1 MKNCPN
7 CNHQLED
14 DAILCPECGA
24 NLEPQAE
31 QTELAPKKP
40 SKKHLIIGGAI
51 CVAVLAIILSLIL
64 SLFGPKAL
72 ARKYVKASF
81 NGNAKQYVNC
91 MPSFMWE
98 DKEEKKDLIEM
109 YEEYFDEEDND
120 YKRLRIEKI
129 VVQKFTKEEREEVE
143 DVIERLEKAF
153 DNLKEGKIKARTFRK
168 ITVFI
173 TYKDEDGVSYAKT
186 MSLVGFKYK
195 GQWKVFSLSPLLTG
209 SVR

>member
-1 MKNCPN
+1 
-7 CNHQLED
+7 
-14 DAILCPECGA
+14 
-24 NLEPQAE
+24 
-31 QTELAPKKP
+31 
-40 SKKHLIIGGAI
+40 
-51 CVAVLAIILSLIL
+51 
-64 SLFGPKAL
+64 
-72 ARKYVKASF
+72 
-81 NGNAKQYVNC
+81 

-109 YEEYFDEEDND
+109 YEEYFDKEDND

-129 VVQKFTKEEREEVE
+129 VVQKFTKDEREEIE
-143 DVIERLEKAF
+143 SVIERLEKAF

-168 ITVFI
+168 LTVFI

-195 GQWKVFSLSPLLTG
+195 GQWKVFSLSSLLTG